1 MFTVSQNG
9 QPLPKSKYNWDEK
22 TKTFITEENNVVVD
36 FGGDDRVMVTT
47 GHSSTVTTGSYST
60 VTTGDY
66 STVKTGHYST
76 VTTGDYSTV
85 KTGSSST
92 VKTGDCSTVKT
103 GHYSTVTTGSYSTVT
118 TGDSSTVTTDGESSL
133 TYFQKTRTDWKLR
146 CQIFSGSV
154 KLNESGE
161 VSKVEEKK
169 QVTLTLTDEQIESLK
184 EQGIM

>member
-22 TKTFITEENNVVVD
+22 TKTFSTEENNVVVD
-36 FGGDDRVMVTT
+36 FGDVEGVMVKTGNSSTVKT
-47 GHSSTVTTGSYST
+47 GHSSTV
-60 VTTGDY
+60 
-66 STVKTGHYST
+66 KTGYS
-76 VTTGDYSTV
+76 
-85 KTGSSST
+85 
-92 VKTGDCSTVKT
+92 
-103 GHYSTVTTGSYSTVT
+103 STVT
-118 TGDSSTVTTDGESSL
+118 TGDSSTVTTGPCSTVKTDGESSL
-133 TYFQKTRTDWKLR
+133 TYSQKIGTNCKLR

-184 EQGIM
+184 NQGIM

>member
-36 FGGDDRVMVTT
+36 FGVVEGVIVKTGSYSTVKT
-47 GHSSTVTTGSYST
+47 GHSSTVTTGYC
-60 VTTGDY
+60 
-66 STVKTGHYST
+66 
-76 VTTGDYSTV
+76 
-85 KTGSSST
+85 ST
-92 VKTGDCSTVKT
+92 VKTGD
-103 GHYSTVTTGSYSTVT
+103 YSTVT
-118 TGDSSTVTTDGESSL
+118 TGDSSTVTTGHCSTVTTDGESSL
-133 TYFQKTRTDWKLR
+133 TYFQKIGTEWKLR

-184 EQGIM
+184 NQGIM